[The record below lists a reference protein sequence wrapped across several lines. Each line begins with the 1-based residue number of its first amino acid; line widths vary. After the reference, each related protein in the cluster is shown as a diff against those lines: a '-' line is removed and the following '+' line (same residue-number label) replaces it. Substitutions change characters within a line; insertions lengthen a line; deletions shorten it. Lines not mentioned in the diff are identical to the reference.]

1 MVWLQTLPSIP
12 RSPHGTRHWLRLCT
26 PEGWNIK
33 SFTFF
38 FGAQFRGFIVSLMK
52 QVTCGSVLYCCWYWI
67 WPSSWWI
74 VLRSWNLWNSTW
86 YEHQYQYLKP
96 IYQYLKPPVSIFAN
110 LYSYLNSSVHIRI
123 LKSFPS

>member
-1 MVWLQTLPSIP
+1 MVWLQPWPSIP
-12 RSPHGTRHWLRLCT
+12 QSPHGTRHWLRLCT

-38 FGAQFRGFIVSLMK
+38 FGAQFRGVIVSLMK

-74 VLRSWNLWNSTW
+74 VLRSWNLWKSTR

-96 IYQYLKPPVSIFAN
+96 IYQHSKPPAWVPIYIYYIIIFI
-110 LYSYLNSSVHIRI
+110 YIIIYI
-123 LKSFPS
+123 LT